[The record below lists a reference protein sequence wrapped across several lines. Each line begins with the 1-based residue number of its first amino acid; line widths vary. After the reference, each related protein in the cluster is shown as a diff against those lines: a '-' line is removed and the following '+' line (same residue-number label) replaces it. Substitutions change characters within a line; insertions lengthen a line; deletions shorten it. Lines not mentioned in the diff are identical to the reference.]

1 METPDN
7 LPEVYFWATIFEN
20 IIWMFWKFLVFENFG
35 ENEITGFAS
44 LIMQKSYSKLAK
56 FNTLV
61 LRQYATLE
69 SEVGFE

>member
-44 LIMQKSYSKLAK
+44 LIKQKSHSKLAK